1 MTTAGRV
8 GMFTPAS
15 VAKFTGG
22 AHIRAFMPRAL
33 EAMPAN
39 VRLKAGVLEDPSIE
53 RFEPAIRVAN
63 MTGINAHKALPIITD
78 GCVGKQN
85 IIELLRNP
93 DFRNHTGISAMRNN
107 DSADRYPHD
116 QTIAAKLSR
125 IGVPEDTLE
134 TMNIAGALTSNISPY
149 NKITM
154 KDADGNIAW
163 SSLTAAYISHM
174 GYEYPREA
182 GAAIGRII
190 HGSEN
195 SWANDMYY
203 AGGRNPFVNS
213 VIDGLF
219 ADDGIK
225 KAQAMSAAV
234 MHMYPGDEEKQISS
248 MTEMEK
254 IEGSQPFI
262 FHVMKNW
269 HNWQGIAYAPETSPF
284 IQSAIK
290 FARAAAGD
298 VRLSLMIKAALSQA
312 DSLSTAMQKRMD
324 RSSFAKALAQIA
336 DGLGLNMSEKIKV
349 LIDTARMVRRDEAIS
364 EMDLKDFAAEESI
377 RYLLSPGSV

>member
-1 MTTAGRV
+1 
-8 GMFTPAS
+8 
-15 VAKFTGG
+15 
-22 AHIRAFMPRAL
+22 
-33 EAMPAN
+33 
-39 VRLKAGVLEDPSIE
+39 
-53 RFEPAIRVAN
+53 

-298 VRLSLMIKAALSQA
+298 VRLSLMIKAALS
-312 DSLSTAMQKRMD
+312 SMQKNTG

-336 DGLGLNMSEKIKV
+336 DGLNMNIANKIQV
-349 LIDTARMVRRDEAIS
+349 LIDAARMVRSVVGDTIS
-364 EMDLKDFAAEESI
+364 EMDLKDFAAEEAI
-377 RYLLSPGSV
+377 RYLLSPGSI